1 VRALVRVLV
10 GASVGAF
17 VETFLRA
24 CLWVAPGGQVSE
36 RWLTY
41 DEMADA
47 LGITKASA
55 RVHARRRR
63 WPRRP
68 GNDGRARIG
77 VPEEEIAARTVPES
91 SSLSAPSNAPRSAPK
106 KAPRSN
112 TELTADARALI
123 ALLEGRVSELTAE
136 SKEVRVTIDA
146 LTAKAARVDVL
157 ESQIESLNAL
167 VAVEREHAD
176 RERQLLEKAVADA
189 AADRDRWAA
198 QATQLAATQSH
209 PAPRGWWLFRRSA

>member
-1 VRALVRVLV
+1 
-10 GASVGAF
+10 
-17 VETFLRA
+17 
-24 CLWVAPGGQVSE
+24 VSE

-136 SKEVRVTIDA
+136 SKEARATINA
-146 LTAKAARVDVL
+146 FAAKAARVDVL
-157 ESQIESLNAL
+157 ESQIESLNAR
-167 VAVEREHAD
+167 VAVERECAD

>member
-1 VRALVRVLV
+1 
-10 GASVGAF
+10 
-17 VETFLRA
+17 
-24 CLWVAPGGQVSE
+24 
-36 RWLTY
+36 LTY

-91 SSLSAPSNAPRSAPK
+91 SSLSAPSNVPSSAPK
-106 KAPRSN
+106 NDPKNAPRSN
-112 TELTADARALI
+112 TKLTADARALI
-123 ALLEGRVSELTAE
+123 ALLEGRVSELVAE
-136 SKEVRVTIDA
+136 SKEARATIDA
-146 LTAKAARVDVL
+146 LTAKAARMDVL
-157 ESQIESLNAL
+157 ESQIESLNAR
-167 VAVEREHAD
+167 VATERERAD

-189 AADRDRWAA
+189 AADRDRWAT

-209 PAPRGWWLFRRSA
+209 PTPRSWWPFRRRA

>member
-1 VRALVRVLV
+1 MN
-10 GASVGAF
+10 
-17 VETFLRA
+17 
-24 CLWVAPGGQVSE
+24 E

-91 SSLSAPSNAPRSAPK
+91 GPPSASSNVPRSDPK
-106 KAPRSN
+106 NAPRSN
-112 TELTADARALI
+112 TKLTADARALI
-123 ALLEGRVSELTAE
+123 ALLEERVSELTAE
-136 SKEVRVTIDA
+136 NKEARATIDVLA
-146 LTAKAARVDVL
+146 AKAARVDML
-157 ESQIESLNAL
+157 ESQIASLNAL
-167 VAVEREHAD
+167 VAVERERAD

-198 QATQLAATQSH
+198 QATQLAAAQ
-209 PAPRGWWLFRRSA
+209 PQPVPRGWWPFRRRA

>member
-1 VRALVRVLV
+1 
-10 GASVGAF
+10 
-17 VETFLRA
+17 
-24 CLWVAPGGQVSE
+24 VSE

-91 SSLSAPSNAPRSAPK
+91 SSLSAPSNVPSSAPRSDPK
-106 KAPRSN
+106 KAPRSS

-123 ALLEGRVSELTAE
+123 ALLEGRVFELIAE

-146 LTAKAARVDVL
+146 LTAKAVRVDVL
-157 ESQIESLNAL
+157 ESQIESLNAR
-167 VAVEREHAD
+167 VAVERERAD

-198 QATQLAATQSH
+198 QATQLAAAQPHS
-209 PAPRGWWLFRRSA
+209 APRGWWPFRRSA